1 MEGLQSFG
9 RGNLSHIGG
18 FMTTGRYGDLIKK
31 AREPENQNTGLKES
45 QNTNLP
51 KNQNTGL
58 PENQN
63 TNLPENQNEPEVN
76 LCVKVPKSLRQ
87 HWAAEAKRQG
97 TTMTAVIMA
106 ALSDRFGKPD

>member
-1 MEGLQSFG
+1 
-9 RGNLSHIGG
+9 
-18 FMTTGRYGDLIKK
+18 MTTGRYGDLIKK
-31 AREPENQNTGLKES
+31 AREPENQNA
-45 QNTNLP
+45 NLLET
-51 KNQNTGL
+51 QNTGL
-58 PENQN
+58 PESQN
-63 TNLPENQNEPEVN
+63 TSLPENQNEPEVN

>member
-1 MEGLQSFG
+1 
-9 RGNLSHIGG
+9 
-18 FMTTGRYGDLIKK
+18 MTAGRYGDLIKK

-51 KNQNTGL
+51 
-58 PENQN
+58 
-63 TNLPENQNEPEVN
+63 ENQNESEVN

>member
-31 AREPENQNTGLKES
+31 AREPENQNA
-45 QNTNLP
+45 NLP
-51 KNQNTGL
+51 VNQNTGL
-58 PENQN
+58 PESQN
-63 TNLPENQNEPEVN
+63 TGLPENQNEPEVN

>member
-31 AREPENQNTGLKES
+31 AREPENQNTS
-45 QNTNLP
+45 LP
-51 KNQNTGL
+51 DNQNTSL
-58 PENQN
+58 PE
-63 TNLPENQNEPEVN
+63 TQNEPEVN

>member
-1 MEGLQSFG
+1 
-9 RGNLSHIGG
+9 
-18 FMTTGRYGDLIKK
+18 MTAGRYGDLIKK
-31 AREPENQNTGLKES
+31 AREPENQNTGLEES

-51 KNQNTGL
+51 ENQNTGL
-58 PENQN
+58 PESQN

-97 TTMTAVIMA
+97 TTMTAVIMS

>member
-1 MEGLQSFG
+1 
-9 RGNLSHIGG
+9 
-18 FMTTGRYGDLIKK
+18 MTTGRYSDLIKK
-31 AREPENQNTGLKES
+31 AREPENQNTGLEES
-45 QNTNLP
+45 
-51 KNQNTGL
+51 QNTGL
-58 PENQN
+58 PVKQN

-106 ALSDRFGKPD
+106 ALNDRFGKPD

>member
-31 AREPENQNTGLKES
+31 AREPENQNA
-45 QNTNLP
+45 NLP
-51 KNQNTGL
+51 ENQNTGL
-58 PENQN
+58 PESQN
-63 TNLPENQNEPEVN
+63 TSLPENQNEPEVN

>member
-1 MEGLQSFG
+1 
-9 RGNLSHIGG
+9 
-18 FMTTGRYGDLIKK
+18 MTAGRYGDLIKK
-31 AREPENQNTGLKES
+31 AREPENQNTGLPES

-51 KNQNTGL
+51 ENQNTGL
-58 PENQN
+58 PKNQN

>member
-1 MEGLQSFG
+1 
-9 RGNLSHIGG
+9 
-18 FMTTGRYGDLIKK
+18 MTAGRYGDLIKK
-31 AREPENQNTGLKES
+31 AREPENQNTGLEES
-45 QNTNLP
+45 
-51 KNQNTGL
+51 QNTGL
-58 PENQN
+58 PESQN

>member
-1 MEGLQSFG
+1 
-9 RGNLSHIGG
+9 
-18 FMTTGRYGDLIKK
+18 MTTGRYGDSIKK
-31 AREPENQNTGLKES
+31 AREPENQNA
-45 QNTNLP
+45 NLLET
-51 KNQNTGL
+51 QNTGL
-58 PENQN
+58 PESQN
-63 TNLPENQNEPEVN
+63 TGLPENQNEPEVN

>member
-1 MEGLQSFG
+1 
-9 RGNLSHIGG
+9 
-18 FMTTGRYGDLIKK
+18 MTTGRYGDLIKK

-51 KNQNTGL
+51 ENQNTGL
-58 PENQN
+58 PESQNTNLPKNQN

>member
-31 AREPENQNTGLKES
+31 AREPENQNA
-45 QNTNLP
+45 NLP
-51 KNQNTGL
+51 ENQNTGL
-58 PENQN
+58 PKSQN
-63 TNLPENQNEPEVN
+63 TSLPENQNEPEVN

>member
-1 MEGLQSFG
+1 
-9 RGNLSHIGG
+9 
-18 FMTTGRYGDLIKK
+18 MTTGRYGDLIKQ
-31 AREPENQNTGLKES
+31 ARESENQNANLPENQNTGLPES
-45 QNTNLP
+45 QNTS
-51 KNQNTGL
+51 
-58 PENQN
+58 
-63 TNLPENQNEPEVN
+63 LPENQNEPEVN

>member
-31 AREPENQNTGLKES
+31 AREPENQNA
-45 QNTNLP
+45 NLP
-51 KNQNTGL
+51 ENQNTGL
-58 PENQN
+58 PESQN
-63 TNLPENQNEPEVN
+63 TGLPENQNEPEVN

>member
-1 MEGLQSFG
+1 
-9 RGNLSHIGG
+9 
-18 FMTTGRYGDLIKK
+18 MTTGRYGDLIKK
-31 AREPENQNTGLKES
+31 AREPENQNANLPETQNTSLPES
-45 QNTNLP
+45 QNTS
-51 KNQNTGL
+51 
-58 PENQN
+58 
-63 TNLPENQNEPEVN
+63 LPENQNEPEVN